1 MPTPP
6 GTFHVGFK

>member
-1 MPTPP
+1 MPTPH